1 MTRLD
6 AKSLLALAGVLTVS
20 FGAFAGPAAADPVE
34 DGKKLFARCAA
45 CHTLEAGK
53 NKVGPSLAGVVG
65 RKAGTAPGYKY
76 SDLNHESGEA
86 GLTWTTE
93 TIAAYLPDPTKFL
106 NEYLKANGK
115 ADEAKG
121 RSKMTFKMS
130 KPADAEAIAAYLA
143 SLPQ

>member
-20 FGAFAGPAAADPVE
+20 FGSFAGPAAADPVE

-106 NEYLKANGK
+106 IEYLKANGK

>member
-1 MTRLD
+1 VTRLD

-20 FGAFAGPAAADPVE
+20 FGSFAGPAAADPVE
-34 DGKKLFARCAA
+34 AGKKLFARCAA

-115 ADEAKG
+115 ADEAQG